1 MLHGLTGRRTYGVL
15 PFQHGLGI
23 DEEDGLRVSLRGA
36 VRESVVAP
44 PVGDDVLRV
53 AVCAVPLMSNFTD
66 VDALAAEPGV
76 VVRFVDRAEELVDA
90 DLVVVPGTRGTV
102 RALRWL
108 RERGLADALARR
120 AAEGRPV
127 LGICGGFQVLGE
139 HIEDDVESREGSV
152 AGLGLLP
159 VRVRFAREKTLA
171 RPVGEALGEPVEGY
185 EIHHGVAEVAG
196 GEAFLDGCR
205 VGEMWGTH
213 WHGSLESDG
222 FRRRFLAGWRGRP
235 APLRPRARTSFAA
248 LREEQLDLLGD
259 LIEEH
264 ADTDALLSLIE
275 KGAPAGLPFIAPG
288 APVTGGPGTRPRPP
302 RPLPE
307 RSFECHHAPRH
318 QGGPVSTPYPFTAL
332 VGQDDLRLA
341 LLLNAVSP
349 AVGGV
354 LVRGEKGTAKS
365 TAVRALSALLPE
377 VPVVAGCRFSLRP
390 GRRRPELP
398 RRPARGG
405 RRAARPA
412 RMVELPV
419 GASEDR
425 LVGALDI
432 ERALAEGVKA
442 FEPGLLADAHRGIL
456 YVDEV
461 NLLHD
466 HLVDLLLDAAAM
478 GASYVEREGVS
489 VRHAARFLLV
499 GTMNPEEG
507 ELRPQLLDRFGLT
520 VEVAASRETD
530 QRVEVV
536 RRRLAHDDDP
546 EAFAGRWADEEAA
559 LRDRVV
565 AARALLPQVV
575 LGDGALRQIAATC
588 AAFEVDGMRA
598 DIVMART
605 ATALAAWAGRTDVRS
620 EDVRQAALL
629 ALPHRRRRNPFDA
642 PGLDEDKLDETLDEA
657 REDDAPEPPGSPEP
671 PEGDDDP
678 DGGPGGGGG
687 QPPADGGPDSPGLP
701 PQQSRDQAEDRNQGE
716 GAGQEDAP
724 APQAP
729 AAGGPGEQG
738 AVSAA
743 EPFRTRMLS
752 VPGIGEGA
760 AGRRSRARTEHG
772 RTTGSR
778 RPRGALTKLHLAA
791 TVQAAAPHQ
800 RARGR
805 SGTGLVV
812 RRDDLRQATREG
824 REGNLVLFVV
834 DASGS
839 MAARQRMSAV
849 KGAVLSLL
857 LDAYQRRD
865 KVGLVTFRGSAAEVA
880 LPPTSSV
887 DAAAARL
894 ETLPTGGRTPL
905 AAGLL
910 RAHDVLRVE
919 RLRDAARRPL
929 LVVVT
934 DGRATGGVEPVAQAG
949 RAARLFAAD
958 GVASVVVD
966 CESGYVRLGLAGQL
980 AGELG
985 GTAVTLDEL
994 RADSIAGL
1002 VKDVQGHGNHSR
1014 KAA

>member
-1 MLHGLTGRRTYGVL
+1 MTT
-15 PFQHGLGI
+15 PF
-23 DEEDGLRVSLRGA
+23 
-36 VRESVVAP
+36 
-44 PVGDDVLRV
+44 
-53 AVCAVPLMSNFTD
+53 
-66 VDALAAEPGV
+66 
-76 VVRFVDRAEELVDA
+76 
-90 DLVVVPGTRGTV
+90 
-102 RALRWL
+102 
-108 RERGLADALARR
+108 
-120 AAEGRPV
+120 
-127 LGICGGFQVLGE
+127 
-139 HIEDDVESREGSV
+139 
-152 AGLGLLP
+152 
-159 VRVRFAREKTLA
+159 
-171 RPVGEALGEPVEGY
+171 
-185 EIHHGVAEVAG
+185 
-196 GEAFLDGCR
+196 
-205 VGEMWGTH
+205 
-213 WHGSLESDG
+213 
-222 FRRRFLAGWRGRP
+222 
-235 APLRPRARTSFAA
+235 
-248 LREEQLDLLGD
+248 
-259 LIEEH
+259 
-264 ADTDALLSLIE
+264 
-275 KGAPAGLPFIAPG
+275 
-288 APVTGGPGTRPRPP
+288 
-302 RPLPE
+302 
-307 RSFECHHAPRH
+307 
-318 QGGPVSTPYPFTAL
+318 PFTAV

-365 TAVRALSALLPE
+365 TAVRALSVLLPT
-377 VPVVAGCRFSLRP
+377 VDVVAGCRFSCDPAAPDPACPDGPHNPP
-390 GRRRPELP
+390 GAFET
-398 RRPARGG
+398 
-405 RRAARPA
+405 RPA

-489 VRHAARFLLV
+489 VRHAAKFLLV

-520 VEVAASRETD
+520 VEVAASREPD

-546 EAFAGRWADEEAA
+546 AGFAARWADEEAA
-559 LRDRVV
+559 VRQRIV
-565 AARALLPQVV
+565 AARALLPSVR

-605 ATALAAWAGRTDVRS
+605 ATALAAWAGRTDVLA

-642 PGLDEDKLDETLDEA
+642 PGLDEDKLDRTLEEFSGEDGDE
-657 REDDAPEPPGSPEP
+657 
-671 PEGDDDP
+671 DP
-678 DGGPGGGGG
+678 DPDGPGGGGG
-687 QPPADGGPDSPGLP
+687 GPAPDDGGPQGGDTGARPEAG
-701 PQQSRDQAEDRNQGE
+701 EDGE
-716 GAGQEDAP
+716 
-724 APQAP
+724 PQAS
-729 AAGGPGEQG
+729 GGSGEQ
-738 AVSAA
+738 APTRAA
-743 EPFRTRMLS
+743 EPFRTKVLT
-752 VPGIGEGA
+752 VPGIGAGA

-772 RTTGSR
+772 RTTGAR

-805 SGTGLVV
+805 SGPGLVV
-812 RRDDLRQATREG
+812 RRDDLRQASREG

-865 KVGLVTFRGSAAEVA
+865 KVGLVTFRGSAADVA

-894 ETLPTGGRTPL
+894 EALPTGGRTPL

-910 RAHDVLRVE
+910 KAHEVLRVE
-919 RLRDAARRPL
+919 RLRDPARRAL
-929 LVVVT
+929 VVVVT
-934 DGRATGGVEPVAQAG
+934 DGRATGGPEPVALAG

-958 GVASVVVD
+958 GVAAVVVD
-966 CESGYVRLGLAGQL
+966 CESGPVRLGLAGEL
-980 AGELG
+980 AAELG
-985 GTAVTLDEL
+985 GAAVTLDAL

-1002 VKDVQGHGNHSR
+1002 VKDVQR
-1014 KAA
+1014 RAA

>member
-1 MLHGLTGRRTYGVL
+1 M
-15 PFQHGLGI
+15 
-23 DEEDGLRVSLRGA
+23 
-36 VRESVVAP
+36 
-44 PVGDDVLRV
+44 
-53 AVCAVPLMSNFTD
+53 
-66 VDALAAEPGV
+66 
-76 VVRFVDRAEELVDA
+76 
-90 DLVVVPGTRGTV
+90 
-102 RALRWL
+102 
-108 RERGLADALARR
+108 
-120 AAEGRPV
+120 
-127 LGICGGFQVLGE
+127 
-139 HIEDDVESREGSV
+139 
-152 AGLGLLP
+152 
-159 VRVRFAREKTLA
+159 
-171 RPVGEALGEPVEGY
+171 
-185 EIHHGVAEVAG
+185 
-196 GEAFLDGCR
+196 
-205 VGEMWGTH
+205 
-213 WHGSLESDG
+213 
-222 FRRRFLAGWRGRP
+222 
-235 APLRPRARTSFAA
+235 
-248 LREEQLDLLGD
+248 
-259 LIEEH
+259 
-264 ADTDALLSLIE
+264 
-275 KGAPAGLPFIAPG
+275 
-288 APVTGGPGTRPRPP
+288 
-302 RPLPE
+302 
-307 RSFECHHAPRH
+307 
-318 QGGPVSTPYPFTAL
+318 STPFPFTAV

-365 TAVRALSALLPE
+365 TAVRALSALMPA
-377 VPVVAGCRFSLRP
+377 VDVVSGCRFSCDP
-390 GRRRPELP
+390 HSPD
-398 RRPARGG
+398 PACPDGPHESG
-405 RRAARPA
+405 ASAPRPA

-432 ERALAEGVKA
+432 ERALSEGVKA

-489 VRHAARFLLV
+489 VRHASKFLLV

-520 VEVAASRETD
+520 VEVAASREPD

-536 RRRLAHDDDP
+536 RRRLAYDDDP
-546 EAFAGRWADEEAA
+546 AGFAARWADEEAA
-559 LRDRVV
+559 VRARIT
-565 AARALLPQVV
+565 AARELLPSVR

-605 ATALAAWAGRTDVRS
+605 ATALAAWAGRTDVLA

-642 PGLDEDKLDETLDEA
+642 PGLDEDKLDETLEEFA
-657 REDDAPEPPGSPEP
+657 GPGDHGG
-671 PEGDDDP
+671 EGDDDP
-678 DGGPGGGGG
+678 DPGPDGPGGPGG
-687 QPPADGGPDSPGLP
+687 QPEPDDAPQGDGDTAARPE
-701 PQQSRDQAEDRNQGE
+701 AGE
-716 GAGQEDAP
+716 GGE
-724 APQAP
+724 PQP
-729 AAGGPGEQG
+729 SGGAGEQSP
-738 AVSAA
+738 ARAA
-743 EPFRTRMLS
+743 EPFRTKVLS
-752 VPGIGEGA
+752 VPGLGEGA

-772 RTTGSR
+772 RTTGAR

-805 SGTGLVV
+805 SGRGLVV
-812 RRDDLRQATREG
+812 RRDDLRQASREG

-865 KVGLVTFRGSAAEVA
+865 KVGLVTFRGAAADVA

-887 DAAAARL
+887 DAAAVRL
-894 ETLPTGGRTPL
+894 ESLPTGGRTPL

-910 RAHDVLRVE
+910 RAHEVLRVE
-919 RLRDAARRPL
+919 RLRDPARRAL
-929 LVVVT
+929 VVVVT
-934 DGRATGGVEPVAQAG
+934 DGRATGGPEPVVLAG
-949 RAARLFAAD
+949 RAARLLAAE
-958 GVASVVVD
+958 GTASVVVD
-966 CESGYVRLGLAGQL
+966 CESGPVRLGLAGRL

-1002 VKDVQGHGNHSR
+1002 VKDVQGNR
-1014 KAA
+1014 RAA

>member
-1 MLHGLTGRRTYGVL
+1 
-15 PFQHGLGI
+15 
-23 DEEDGLRVSLRGA
+23 
-36 VRESVVAP
+36 
-44 PVGDDVLRV
+44 
-53 AVCAVPLMSNFTD
+53 MS
-66 VDALAAEPGV
+66 A
-76 VVRFVDRAEELVDA
+76 
-90 DLVVVPGTRGTV
+90 
-102 RALRWL
+102 
-108 RERGLADALARR
+108 
-120 AAEGRPV
+120 
-127 LGICGGFQVLGE
+127 
-139 HIEDDVESREGSV
+139 
-152 AGLGLLP
+152 
-159 VRVRFAREKTLA
+159 
-171 RPVGEALGEPVEGY
+171 
-185 EIHHGVAEVAG
+185 
-196 GEAFLDGCR
+196 
-205 VGEMWGTH
+205 
-213 WHGSLESDG
+213 
-222 FRRRFLAGWRGRP
+222 
-235 APLRPRARTSFAA
+235 
-248 LREEQLDLLGD
+248 
-259 LIEEH
+259 
-264 ADTDALLSLIE
+264 
-275 KGAPAGLPFIAPG
+275 
-288 APVTGGPGTRPRPP
+288 
-302 RPLPE
+302 
-307 RSFECHHAPRH
+307 
-318 QGGPVSTPYPFTAL
+318 PYPFSAV

-365 TAVRALSALLPE
+365 TAVRALSTLLPGVAV
-377 VPVVAGCRFSLRP
+377 VPGCRFSCDP
-390 GRRRPELP
+390 ASPDPECP
-398 RRPARGG
+398 DGAHEAGSGSDRPARL
-405 RRAARPA
+405 
-412 RMVELPV
+412 VELPV

-442 FEPGLLADAHRGIL
+442 FEPGLLAQSHRGIL

-520 VEVAASRETD
+520 VEVAASREPE

-536 RRRLAHDDDP
+536 RRRLAYDDDP
-546 EAFAGRWADEEAA
+546 AAFAARWAGEEAA
-559 LRDRVV
+559 VRRRIV
-565 AARALLPQVV
+565 AARELLPQVR
-575 LGDGALRQIAATC
+575 LGDAALRQIAATC

-605 ATALAAWAGRTDVRS
+605 ASALAAWDGRSDVLA

-629 ALPHRRRRNPFDA
+629 ALPHRRRRAPFDA
-642 PGLDEDKLDETLDEA
+642 PGLDEDKLDQTLE
-657 REDDAPEPPGSPEP
+657 EFSGESPE
-671 PEGDDDP
+671 DDP
-678 DGGPGGGGG
+678 DPDGPGGGGG
-687 QPPADGGPDSPGLP
+687 GQPSPDSG
-701 PQQSRDQAEDRNQGE
+701 PQGGDTAARPEAGE
-716 GAGQEDAP
+716 GGE
-724 APQAP
+724 PQPSGSA
-729 AAGGPGEQG
+729 EQSPVR
-738 AVSAA
+738 AS
-743 EPFRTRMLS
+743 EPFRTKVLS
-752 VPGIGEGA
+752 VPGIGQGA

-772 RTTGSR
+772 RTTGAR
-778 RPRGALTKLHLAA
+778 RPRGTLTKLHLAA

-805 SGTGLVV
+805 SGPGLVV
-812 RRDDLRQATREG
+812 RRDDLRQAVREG

-839 MAARQRMSAV
+839 MAARQRMGAV

-865 KVGLVTFRGSAAEVA
+865 KVGLVTFRGAGAEVA

-894 ETLPTGGRTPL
+894 ESLPTGGRTPL

-910 RAHDVLRVE
+910 KAHEVLRVE

-929 LVVVT
+929 VVVVT
-934 DGRATGGVEPVAQAG
+934 DGRATGGPEPLLLASKAAG
-949 RAARLFAAD
+949 LFAA
-958 GVASVVVD
+958 GQVASVVVD
-966 CESGYVRLGLAGQL
+966 CESGPVRLGLAGKL

-1002 VKDVQGHGNHSR
+1002 VKDVQR
-1014 KAA
+1014 RAA

>member
-1 MLHGLTGRRTYGVL
+1 MTT
-15 PFQHGLGI
+15 PF
-23 DEEDGLRVSLRGA
+23 
-36 VRESVVAP
+36 
-44 PVGDDVLRV
+44 
-53 AVCAVPLMSNFTD
+53 
-66 VDALAAEPGV
+66 
-76 VVRFVDRAEELVDA
+76 
-90 DLVVVPGTRGTV
+90 
-102 RALRWL
+102 
-108 RERGLADALARR
+108 
-120 AAEGRPV
+120 
-127 LGICGGFQVLGE
+127 
-139 HIEDDVESREGSV
+139 
-152 AGLGLLP
+152 
-159 VRVRFAREKTLA
+159 
-171 RPVGEALGEPVEGY
+171 
-185 EIHHGVAEVAG
+185 
-196 GEAFLDGCR
+196 
-205 VGEMWGTH
+205 
-213 WHGSLESDG
+213 
-222 FRRRFLAGWRGRP
+222 
-235 APLRPRARTSFAA
+235 
-248 LREEQLDLLGD
+248 
-259 LIEEH
+259 
-264 ADTDALLSLIE
+264 
-275 KGAPAGLPFIAPG
+275 
-288 APVTGGPGTRPRPP
+288 
-302 RPLPE
+302 
-307 RSFECHHAPRH
+307 
-318 QGGPVSTPYPFTAL
+318 PFTAV

-377 VPVVAGCRFSLRP
+377 VAVVPGCRFSCDP
-390 GRRRPELP
+390 SAPD
-398 RRPARGG
+398 PACPDGPHESGG
-405 RRAARPA
+405 GAARPA

-442 FEPGLLADAHRGIL
+442 FEPGLLAQAHRGIL

-520 VEVAASRETD
+520 VEVTASREPD

-536 RRRLAHDDDP
+536 RRRLAYDDDP
-546 EAFAGRWADEEAA
+546 TGFAARWAEEEAA
-559 LRDRVV
+559 VRARIV
-565 AARALLPQVV
+565 AARELLPSVR

-605 ATALAAWAGRTDVRS
+605 ATALAAWAGRTDVLA

-642 PGLDEDKLDETLDEA
+642 PGLDEDKLDETLE
-657 REDDAPEPPGSPEP
+657 EFG
-671 PEGDDDP
+671 GDDDP
-678 DGGPGGGGG
+678 DTDPDGPDGGGG
-687 QPPADGGPDSPGLP
+687 QPPAEGPESPEGGGD
-701 PQQSRDQAEDRNQGE
+701 AEAPAEAGE
-716 GAGQEDAP
+716 AGEAGQPAGAGS
-724 APQAP
+724 
-729 AAGGPGEQG
+729 GERSPVG
-738 AVSAA
+738 AA
-743 EPFRTRMLS
+743 EPFRTKVLS
-752 VPGIGEGA
+752 VPGIGQGT

-772 RTTGSR
+772 RTTGAR
-778 RPRGALTKLHLAA
+778 RPNGALTKLHLAA

-805 SGTGLVV
+805 SGPGLVV
-812 RRDDLRQATREG
+812 RRDDLRQAVREG

-839 MAARQRMSAV
+839 MAARQRMGAV
-849 KGAVLSLL
+849 KGAVVSLL

-865 KVGLVTFRGSAAEVA
+865 KVGLVTFRGSAADVA

-894 ETLPTGGRTPL
+894 ESLPTGGRTPL

-910 RAHDVLRVE
+910 KAHDVLRVE
-919 RLRDAARRPL
+919 RLRDPARRAL
-929 LVVVT
+929 VVVVT
-934 DGRATGGVEPVAQAG
+934 DGRATGGPEPVALAS
-949 RAARLFAAD
+949 RAARLFAAE

-966 CESGYVRLGLAGQL
+966 CESGPVRLGLAGRL

-985 GTAVTLDEL
+985 GSAVTLDEL

-1002 VKDVQGHGNHSR
+1002 VRDVQGTSR
-1014 KAA
+1014 RAA

>member
-1 MLHGLTGRRTYGVL
+1 MTT
-15 PFQHGLGI
+15 PF
-23 DEEDGLRVSLRGA
+23 
-36 VRESVVAP
+36 
-44 PVGDDVLRV
+44 
-53 AVCAVPLMSNFTD
+53 
-66 VDALAAEPGV
+66 
-76 VVRFVDRAEELVDA
+76 
-90 DLVVVPGTRGTV
+90 
-102 RALRWL
+102 
-108 RERGLADALARR
+108 
-120 AAEGRPV
+120 
-127 LGICGGFQVLGE
+127 
-139 HIEDDVESREGSV
+139 
-152 AGLGLLP
+152 
-159 VRVRFAREKTLA
+159 
-171 RPVGEALGEPVEGY
+171 
-185 EIHHGVAEVAG
+185 
-196 GEAFLDGCR
+196 
-205 VGEMWGTH
+205 
-213 WHGSLESDG
+213 
-222 FRRRFLAGWRGRP
+222 
-235 APLRPRARTSFAA
+235 
-248 LREEQLDLLGD
+248 
-259 LIEEH
+259 
-264 ADTDALLSLIE
+264 
-275 KGAPAGLPFIAPG
+275 
-288 APVTGGPGTRPRPP
+288 
-302 RPLPE
+302 
-307 RSFECHHAPRH
+307 
-318 QGGPVSTPYPFTAL
+318 PFTAV

-377 VPVVAGCRFSLRP
+377 VDVVPGCRFSCDPAAPDPSCPDGPHEP
-390 GRRRPELP
+390 G
-398 RRPARGG
+398 AGV
-405 RRAARPA
+405 ARPA

-520 VEVAASRETD
+520 VEVAASREPD

-536 RRRLAHDDDP
+536 KRRLAYDADP
-546 EAFAGRWADEEAA
+546 AAFAARWAQEEAA
-559 LRDRVV
+559 VRQRIA
-565 AARALLPQVV
+565 AARALLPQVR

-605 ATALAAWAGRTDVRS
+605 ATALAAWAGRTDVLA

-642 PGLDEDKLDETLDEA
+642 PGLDEDKLDRTLE
-657 REDDAPEPPGSPEP
+657 EFSGESP
-671 PEGDDDP
+671 DDDP
-678 DGGPGGGGG
+678 DPDPDGPGGGGG
-687 QPPADGGPDSPGLP
+687 QPAPDAGPQGGDTGARP
-701 PQQSRDQAEDRNQGE
+701 EEGE
-716 GAGQEDAP
+716 GGEPQPSGAGAAEQ
-724 APQAP
+724 P
-729 AAGGPGEQG
+729 AAR
-738 AVSAA
+738 AA
-743 EPFRTRMLS
+743 EPFRTKVLS

-760 AGRRSRARTEHG
+760 AGRRSRARTEQG
-772 RTTGSR
+772 RTTGAR

-791 TVQAAAPHQ
+791 TVHAAAPHQ

-805 SGTGLVV
+805 SGPGLVI

-865 KVGLVTFRGSAAEVA
+865 KVGLVTFRGSAADVA

-894 ETLPTGGRTPL
+894 ESLPTGGRTPL

-910 RAHDVLRVE
+910 KAHEVLRVE
-919 RLRDAARRPL
+919 RLRDPARRPL
-929 LVVVT
+929 VVVVT
-934 DGRATGGVEPVAQAG
+934 DGRATGGPEPVALAS

-966 CESGYVRLGLAGQL
+966 CEAGPVRLGLAGQL
-980 AGELG
+980 AADLG

-994 RADSIAGL
+994 RADAIAGL
-1002 VKDVQGHGNHSR
+1002 VKDVQGTSR
-1014 KAA
+1014 RAA

>member
-1 MLHGLTGRRTYGVL
+1 
-15 PFQHGLGI
+15 
-23 DEEDGLRVSLRGA
+23 
-36 VRESVVAP
+36 
-44 PVGDDVLRV
+44 
-53 AVCAVPLMSNFTD
+53 MS
-66 VDALAAEPGV
+66 
-76 VVRFVDRAEELVDA
+76 
-90 DLVVVPGTRGTV
+90 
-102 RALRWL
+102 
-108 RERGLADALARR
+108 
-120 AAEGRPV
+120 
-127 LGICGGFQVLGE
+127 
-139 HIEDDVESREGSV
+139 
-152 AGLGLLP
+152 
-159 VRVRFAREKTLA
+159 
-171 RPVGEALGEPVEGY
+171 
-185 EIHHGVAEVAG
+185 
-196 GEAFLDGCR
+196 
-205 VGEMWGTH
+205 TH
-213 WHGSLESDG
+213 
-222 FRRRFLAGWRGRP
+222 F
-235 APLRPRARTSFAA
+235 
-248 LREEQLDLLGD
+248 
-259 LIEEH
+259 
-264 ADTDALLSLIE
+264 
-275 KGAPAGLPFIAPG
+275 
-288 APVTGGPGTRPRPP
+288 
-302 RPLPE
+302 
-307 RSFECHHAPRH
+307 
-318 QGGPVSTPYPFTAL
+318 PFTAV
-332 VGQDDLRLA
+332 VGQQDLQLA
-341 LLLNAVSP
+341 LLLNSVAP
-349 AVGGV
+349 NIGGV

-377 VPVVAGCRFSLRP
+377 VDVVSGCRFSCAPESPDPACPDGPHEP
-390 GRRRPELP
+390 GTGVSRD
-398 RRPARGG
+398 
-405 RRAARPA
+405 A

-536 RRRLAHDDDP
+536 RRRLAYDDDP
-546 EAFAGRWADEEAA
+546 AGFAAGWAGEEDA
-559 LRDRVV
+559 LRARIV
-565 AARALLPQVV
+565 AARALLPEVR
-575 LGDGALRQIAATC
+575 LGDSALRQIAATC

-605 ATALAAWAGRTDVRS
+605 ATALAAWAGRTEVLA

-642 PGLDEDKLDETLDEA
+642 PGLDEDKLDDTLEQNS
-657 REDDAPEPPGSPEP
+657 G
-671 PEGDDDP
+671 GDDDP
-678 DGGPGGGGG
+678 DPDGPGGGGRPPQG
-687 QPPADGGPDSPGLP
+687 DGPDTPPAP
-701 PQQSRDQAEDRNQGE
+701 EGE
-716 GAGQEDAP
+716 AGDAP
-724 APQAP
+724 APSVP
-729 AAGGPGEQG
+729 EQG
-738 AVSAA
+738 REQGQGQPSGGGDRQPVGAT
-743 EPFRTRMLS
+743 EPFRTKMLS
-752 VPGIGEGA
+752 VPGLGEGA

-772 RTTGSR
+772 RTTGAR
-778 RPRGALTKLHLAA
+778 RPQGALTKLHLAA

-800 RARGR
+800 RSRGR
-805 SGTGLVV
+805 SGRGLVV

-839 MAARQRMSAV
+839 MAARQRMAAV

-865 KVGLVTFRGSAAEVA
+865 KVGLITFRGRDAEVA

-894 ETLPTGGRTPL
+894 ELLPTGGRTPL

-910 RAHDVLRVE
+910 KAHEVLRVE
-919 RLRDAARRPL
+919 RLRDPSRRPL

-934 DGRATGGVEPVAQAG
+934 DGRATGGPDPVALAS
-949 RAARLFAAD
+949 RAARLHEAQ

-966 CESGYVRLGLAGQL
+966 CESGPVRLGLAGSL
-980 AGELG
+980 AHDLG
-985 GTAVTLDEL
+985 GGAVTLEEL

-1002 VKDVQGHGNHSR
+1002 VKDVQETNR
-1014 KAA
+1014 RAA

>member
-1 MLHGLTGRRTYGVL
+1 MSV
-15 PFQHGLGI
+15 PF
-23 DEEDGLRVSLRGA
+23 
-36 VRESVVAP
+36 
-44 PVGDDVLRV
+44 
-53 AVCAVPLMSNFTD
+53 
-66 VDALAAEPGV
+66 
-76 VVRFVDRAEELVDA
+76 
-90 DLVVVPGTRGTV
+90 
-102 RALRWL
+102 
-108 RERGLADALARR
+108 
-120 AAEGRPV
+120 
-127 LGICGGFQVLGE
+127 
-139 HIEDDVESREGSV
+139 
-152 AGLGLLP
+152 
-159 VRVRFAREKTLA
+159 
-171 RPVGEALGEPVEGY
+171 
-185 EIHHGVAEVAG
+185 
-196 GEAFLDGCR
+196 
-205 VGEMWGTH
+205 
-213 WHGSLESDG
+213 
-222 FRRRFLAGWRGRP
+222 
-235 APLRPRARTSFAA
+235 
-248 LREEQLDLLGD
+248 
-259 LIEEH
+259 
-264 ADTDALLSLIE
+264 
-275 KGAPAGLPFIAPG
+275 
-288 APVTGGPGTRPRPP
+288 
-302 RPLPE
+302 
-307 RSFECHHAPRH
+307 
-318 QGGPVSTPYPFTAL
+318 PFTAV

-365 TAVRALSALLPE
+365 TAVRALAALLPE
-377 VPVVAGCRFSLRP
+377 VEVVVGCRFSCDPLKP
-390 GRRRPELP
+390 D
-398 RRPARGG
+398 PACPDGPHEP
-405 RRAARPA
+405 AFETRPA

-432 ERALAEGVKA
+432 ERALSEGVKA

-520 VEVAASRETD
+520 VEVAASREPE

-546 EAFAGRWADEEAA
+546 AGFTARWADEEAA
-559 LRDRVV
+559 VRQRIV
-565 AARALLPQVV
+565 AARELLPSVV
-575 LGDGALRQIAATC
+575 LGDGALLQIAATC

-605 ATALAAWAGRTDVRS
+605 ATALAAWAGRTEVLA

-642 PGLDEDKLDETLDEA
+642 PGLDEDRLDETLEEFA
-657 REDDAPEPPGSPEP
+657 EPPRNPQEP
-671 PEGDDDP
+671 QDPQEPQEPQDPQDPQDDDP
-678 DGGPGGGGG
+678 DPGPDGPGGGGG
-687 QPPADGGPDSPGLP
+687 QPPAPEPEAPQGGDGGARPES
-701 PQQSRDQAEDRNQGE
+701 GE
-716 GAGQEDAP
+716 GVP
-724 APQAP
+724 AQAP
-729 AAGGPGEQG
+729 AAGEQS
-738 AVSAA
+738 AVRAA
-743 EPFRTRMLS
+743 EPFRTKVLS
-752 VPGIGEGA
+752 VPGLGEGA

-772 RTTGSR
+772 RTTGAR
-778 RPRGALTKLHLAA
+778 RPRGTLTKLHLAA
-791 TVQAAAPHQ
+791 TVRAAAPHQ
-800 RARGR
+800 RTRGR
-805 SGTGLVV
+805 SGPGLVV
-812 RRDDLRQATREG
+812 RRDDLRQAAREG

-839 MAARQRMSAV
+839 MAARQRMGAV

-894 ETLPTGGRTPL
+894 ESLPTGGRTPL

-910 RAHDVLRVE
+910 KAHDVLRLE
-919 RLRDAARRPL
+919 RLRDPARRPL
-929 LVVVT
+929 VVVVT
-934 DGRATGGVEPVAQAG
+934 DGRATGGPEPVALAG
-949 RAARLFAAD
+949 RAARLFAAE
-958 GVASVVVD
+958 GHASVVVD
-966 CESGYVRLGLAGQL
+966 CESGHVRLGLAGQL

-1002 VKDVQGHGNHSR
+1002 VRDVQGSQGAPGAQNSSR
-1014 KAA
+1014 RAA

>member
-1 MLHGLTGRRTYGVL
+1 M
-15 PFQHGLGI
+15 
-23 DEEDGLRVSLRGA
+23 
-36 VRESVVAP
+36 
-44 PVGDDVLRV
+44 
-53 AVCAVPLMSNFTD
+53 
-66 VDALAAEPGV
+66 
-76 VVRFVDRAEELVDA
+76 
-90 DLVVVPGTRGTV
+90 
-102 RALRWL
+102 
-108 RERGLADALARR
+108 
-120 AAEGRPV
+120 
-127 LGICGGFQVLGE
+127 
-139 HIEDDVESREGSV
+139 
-152 AGLGLLP
+152 
-159 VRVRFAREKTLA
+159 
-171 RPVGEALGEPVEGY
+171 
-185 EIHHGVAEVAG
+185 
-196 GEAFLDGCR
+196 
-205 VGEMWGTH
+205 
-213 WHGSLESDG
+213 
-222 FRRRFLAGWRGRP
+222 
-235 APLRPRARTSFAA
+235 
-248 LREEQLDLLGD
+248 
-259 LIEEH
+259 
-264 ADTDALLSLIE
+264 
-275 KGAPAGLPFIAPG
+275 
-288 APVTGGPGTRPRPP
+288 
-302 RPLPE
+302 
-307 RSFECHHAPRH
+307 
-318 QGGPVSTPYPFTAL
+318 STPFPFTAV

-365 TAVRALSALLPE
+365 TAVRALSALMPTLD
-377 VPVVAGCRFSLRP
+377 VVVGCRFSCDP
-390 GRRRPELP
+390 GSPD
-398 RRPARGG
+398 PACPDGPHEPG
-405 RRAARPA
+405 AFETRPA

-520 VEVAASRETD
+520 VEVAASREPD
-530 QRVEVV
+530 LRVEVV

-546 EAFAGRWADEEAA
+546 AAFAERWADEEAA
-559 LRDRVV
+559 VRARIT
-565 AARALLPQVV
+565 AARALLPSVR

-605 ATALAAWAGRTDVRS
+605 ATALAAWAGRTDVLA

-642 PGLDEDKLDETLDEA
+642 PGLDEDKLDETLEEFGGQDDTGPGHDAGPGRGDDPGDE
-657 REDDAPEPPGSPEP
+657 RDGEGGDEGGDDGPEDD
-671 PEGDDDP
+671 
-678 DGGPGGGGG
+678 GPGGGGG
-687 QPPADGGPDSPGLP
+687 RPAPDAGPQGGDTGARP
-701 PQQSRDQAEDRNQGE
+701 E
-716 GAGQEDAP
+716 AGQDGE
-724 APQAP
+724 PQAP
-729 AAGGPGEQG
+729 GTSERS
-738 AVSAA
+738 AVRAA
-743 EPFRTRMLS
+743 EPFRTKMLS

-772 RTTGSR
+772 RTTGAR

-800 RARGR
+800 KARGR
-805 SGTGLVV
+805 SGRGLVV

-865 KVGLVTFRGSAAEVA
+865 KVGLVTFRGAGAELA

-887 DAAAARL
+887 DAAAVRL
-894 ETLPTGGRTPL
+894 ESLPTGGRTPL

-910 RAHDVLRVE
+910 KAHDVLRVE
-919 RLRDAARRPL
+919 RLRDPARRAL
-929 LVVVT
+929 VVVVT
-934 DGRATGGVEPVAQAG
+934 DGRATGGPEPVALAG

-958 GVASVVVD
+958 GVAAVVVD
-966 CESGYVRLGLAGQL
+966 CESGPVRLGLAGQL

-985 GTAVTLDEL
+985 GAVVTLEEL

-1002 VKDVQGHGNHSR
+1002 VRDVQGTSR
-1014 KAA
+1014 RAA

>member
-1 MLHGLTGRRTYGVL
+1 MTT
-15 PFQHGLGI
+15 PF
-23 DEEDGLRVSLRGA
+23 
-36 VRESVVAP
+36 
-44 PVGDDVLRV
+44 
-53 AVCAVPLMSNFTD
+53 
-66 VDALAAEPGV
+66 
-76 VVRFVDRAEELVDA
+76 
-90 DLVVVPGTRGTV
+90 
-102 RALRWL
+102 
-108 RERGLADALARR
+108 
-120 AAEGRPV
+120 
-127 LGICGGFQVLGE
+127 
-139 HIEDDVESREGSV
+139 
-152 AGLGLLP
+152 
-159 VRVRFAREKTLA
+159 
-171 RPVGEALGEPVEGY
+171 
-185 EIHHGVAEVAG
+185 
-196 GEAFLDGCR
+196 
-205 VGEMWGTH
+205 
-213 WHGSLESDG
+213 
-222 FRRRFLAGWRGRP
+222 
-235 APLRPRARTSFAA
+235 
-248 LREEQLDLLGD
+248 
-259 LIEEH
+259 
-264 ADTDALLSLIE
+264 
-275 KGAPAGLPFIAPG
+275 
-288 APVTGGPGTRPRPP
+288 
-302 RPLPE
+302 
-307 RSFECHHAPRH
+307 
-318 QGGPVSTPYPFTAL
+318 PFTAV

-365 TAVRALSALLPE
+365 TAVRALSALLPAVAV
-377 VPVVAGCRFSLRP
+377 VPGCRFSCDP
-390 GRRRPELP
+390 NSPDPECP
-398 RRPARGG
+398 DGPHEAGG
-405 RRAARPA
+405 GTERPA

-425 LVGALDI
+425 LVGSLDI
-432 ERALAEGVKA
+432 ERALAEGVKS
-442 FEPGLLADAHRGIL
+442 FEPGLLAQAHRGIL

-489 VRHAARFLLV
+489 VRHAAKFLLV

-520 VEVAASRETD
+520 VEVAASREPD

-536 RRRLAHDDDP
+536 RRRLAYDDDP
-546 EAFAGRWADEEAA
+546 AGFAARWAEEEAA
-559 LRDRVV
+559 VRQRIVT
-565 AARALLPQVV
+565 ARELLPQVR

-605 ATALAAWAGRTDVRS
+605 ATALAAWAGRTDVLA

-642 PGLDEDKLDETLDEA
+642 PGLDEDKLDETLEQY
-657 REDDAPEPPGSPEP
+657 S
-671 PEGDDDP
+671 GDDGDGGDDEPDP
-678 DGGPGGGGG
+678 DGPGGGGQPAPDSGPQGDGGEAARPEAGEGG
-687 QPPADGGPDSPGLP
+687 QP
-701 PQQSRDQAEDRNQGE
+701 QAS
-716 GAGQEDAP
+716 GAG
-724 APQAP
+724 
-729 AAGGPGEQG
+729 EQS
-738 AVSAA
+738 AVRAA
-743 EPFRTRMLS
+743 EPFRTKALT

-772 RTTGSR
+772 RTTGAR
-778 RPRGALTKLHLAA
+778 RPQGTLTKLHLAA

-805 SGTGLVV
+805 SGPGLVV

-865 KVGLVTFRGSAAEVA
+865 KVGLVTFRGTSADVA

-910 RAHDVLRVE
+910 KAHEVLRVE
-919 RLRDAARRPL
+919 RLRDPARRPL
-929 LVVVT
+929 VVVVT
-934 DGRATGGVEPVAQAG
+934 DGRATGGPEPVALAG
-949 RAARLFAAD
+949 RAARLFAAEQ
-958 GVASVVVD
+958 VASVVVD
-966 CESGYVRLGLAGQL
+966 CESGPVRLGLAGQL

-1002 VKDVQGHGNHSR
+1002 VKDIQGR
-1014 KAA
+1014 RAA

>member
-1 MLHGLTGRRTYGVL
+1 M
-15 PFQHGLGI
+15 
-23 DEEDGLRVSLRGA
+23 
-36 VRESVVAP
+36 
-44 PVGDDVLRV
+44 
-53 AVCAVPLMSNFTD
+53 
-66 VDALAAEPGV
+66 
-76 VVRFVDRAEELVDA
+76 
-90 DLVVVPGTRGTV
+90 
-102 RALRWL
+102 
-108 RERGLADALARR
+108 
-120 AAEGRPV
+120 
-127 LGICGGFQVLGE
+127 
-139 HIEDDVESREGSV
+139 
-152 AGLGLLP
+152 
-159 VRVRFAREKTLA
+159 
-171 RPVGEALGEPVEGY
+171 
-185 EIHHGVAEVAG
+185 
-196 GEAFLDGCR
+196 
-205 VGEMWGTH
+205 
-213 WHGSLESDG
+213 
-222 FRRRFLAGWRGRP
+222 
-235 APLRPRARTSFAA
+235 
-248 LREEQLDLLGD
+248 
-259 LIEEH
+259 
-264 ADTDALLSLIE
+264 
-275 KGAPAGLPFIAPG
+275 
-288 APVTGGPGTRPRPP
+288 
-302 RPLPE
+302 
-307 RSFECHHAPRH
+307 
-318 QGGPVSTPYPFTAL
+318 STPFPFTAV

-365 TAVRALSALLPE
+365 TAVRALASLMPQ
-377 VPVVAGCRFSLRP
+377 VDVASGCRFSCDP
-390 GRRRPELP
+390 GSPD
-398 RRPARGG
+398 PACPDGPHAPG
-405 RRAARPA
+405 AFESRPA

-489 VRHAARFLLV
+489 VRHAAKFLLV

-520 VEVAASRETD
+520 VEVAASREPE

-536 RRRLAHDDDP
+536 RRRLAYDDDP
-546 EAFAGRWADEEAA
+546 TGFAARWAEEEAA
-559 LRDRVV
+559 VRARIV
-565 AARALLPQVV
+565 AARDLLPSVR

-605 ATALAAWAGRTDVRS
+605 ATALAAWAGRTDVLA

-642 PGLDEDKLDETLDEA
+642 PGLDEDKLDQTLE
-657 REDDAPEPPGSPEP
+657 EFSGE
-671 PEGDDDP
+671 DDDP
-678 DGGPGGGGG
+678 DPDGPGGGGGG
-687 QPPADGGPDSPGLP
+687 QPPQGDGD
-701 PQQSRDQAEDRNQGE
+701 PQGGDTGARPEAGE
-716 GAGQEDAP
+716 GGEPQPSGAGAGE
-724 APQAP
+724 QAP
-729 AAGGPGEQG
+729 AR
-738 AVSAA
+738 AA
-743 EPFRTRMLS
+743 EPFRAKVLS

-772 RTTGSR
+772 RTTGAR
-778 RPRGALTKLHLAA
+778 RPQGTLTKLHLAA

-805 SGTGLVV
+805 SGPGLVV

-865 KVGLVTFRGSAAEVA
+865 KVGLVTFRGKDAQVA

-894 ETLPTGGRTPL
+894 ESLPTGGRTPL

-910 RAHDVLRVE
+910 RAHEVLRVE
-919 RLRDAARRPL
+919 RLRDPARRAL
-929 LVVVT
+929 VVVVT
-934 DGRATGGVEPVAQAG
+934 DGRATGGPEPVALAG
-949 RAARLFAAD
+949 RAARLFAAE

-966 CESGYVRLGLAGQL
+966 CESGPVRLGLAGQL

-1002 VKDVQGHGNHSR
+1002 VKDVQR
-1014 KAA
+1014 RAA

>member
-1 MLHGLTGRRTYGVL
+1 M
-15 PFQHGLGI
+15 
-23 DEEDGLRVSLRGA
+23 
-36 VRESVVAP
+36 
-44 PVGDDVLRV
+44 
-53 AVCAVPLMSNFTD
+53 
-66 VDALAAEPGV
+66 
-76 VVRFVDRAEELVDA
+76 
-90 DLVVVPGTRGTV
+90 
-102 RALRWL
+102 
-108 RERGLADALARR
+108 
-120 AAEGRPV
+120 
-127 LGICGGFQVLGE
+127 
-139 HIEDDVESREGSV
+139 
-152 AGLGLLP
+152 
-159 VRVRFAREKTLA
+159 
-171 RPVGEALGEPVEGY
+171 
-185 EIHHGVAEVAG
+185 
-196 GEAFLDGCR
+196 
-205 VGEMWGTH
+205 
-213 WHGSLESDG
+213 
-222 FRRRFLAGWRGRP
+222 
-235 APLRPRARTSFAA
+235 
-248 LREEQLDLLGD
+248 
-259 LIEEH
+259 
-264 ADTDALLSLIE
+264 
-275 KGAPAGLPFIAPG
+275 
-288 APVTGGPGTRPRPP
+288 
-302 RPLPE
+302 
-307 RSFECHHAPRH
+307 
-318 QGGPVSTPYPFTAL
+318 STPYPFTAL

-365 TAVRALSALLPE
+365 TAVRALSALLPP
-377 VPVVAGCRFSLRP
+377 VPVVAGCRFSCD
-390 GRRRPELP
+390 
-398 RRPARGG
+398 PAAPDPNCPDGPHEAGG
-405 RRAARPA
+405 ATARPA

-425 LVGALDI
+425 LVGSLDI

-442 FEPGLLADAHRGIL
+442 FEPGLLAAANRGIL

-466 HLVDLLLDAAAM
+466 HLIDLLLDAAAM

-520 VEVAASRETD
+520 VEVAASRDTD

-536 RRRLAHDDDP
+536 RRRLAYDDDP
-546 EAFAGRWADEEAA
+546 EAFAGRFAADEAA
-559 LRDRVV
+559 LRERVV

-605 ATALAAWAGRTDVRS
+605 ATALAAWAGRTDVTS

-642 PGLDEDKLDETLDEA
+642 PGLDEDKLDETLEEA
-657 REDDAPEPPGSPEP
+657 REDGAAEEPEP

-678 DGGPGGGGG
+678 DGGGPDGGPGGG
-687 QPPADGGPDSPGLP
+687 QPPAGGPTTPDLP
-701 PQQSRDQAEDRNQGE
+701 SQQQGPE
-716 GAGQEDAP
+716 SDEAP
-724 APQAP
+724 APQEPAP
-729 AAGGPGEQG
+729 APGAGAGEQR
-738 AVSAA
+738 AVGAA
-743 EPFRTRMLS
+743 EPFRTKTLS

-800 RARGR
+800 KARGR
-805 SGTGLVV
+805 SGPGLVV

-849 KGAVLSLL
+849 KGAVMSLL

-865 KVGLVTFRGSAAEVA
+865 KVGLVTFRGKDAEVA

-894 ETLPTGGRTPL
+894 ASLPTGGRTPL

-910 RAHDVLRVE
+910 KAHDVLRVE

-929 LVVVT
+929 VVVVT
-934 DGRATGGVEPVAQAG
+934 DGRATGGVEPVARAG
-949 RAARLFAAD
+949 RAARMFAAE

-1002 VKDVQGHGNHSR
+1002 VKNVQGMNSPTR
-1014 KAA
+1014 RAA

>member
-1 MLHGLTGRRTYGVL
+1 M
-15 PFQHGLGI
+15 
-23 DEEDGLRVSLRGA
+23 
-36 VRESVVAP
+36 
-44 PVGDDVLRV
+44 
-53 AVCAVPLMSNFTD
+53 
-66 VDALAAEPGV
+66 
-76 VVRFVDRAEELVDA
+76 
-90 DLVVVPGTRGTV
+90 
-102 RALRWL
+102 
-108 RERGLADALARR
+108 
-120 AAEGRPV
+120 
-127 LGICGGFQVLGE
+127 
-139 HIEDDVESREGSV
+139 
-152 AGLGLLP
+152 
-159 VRVRFAREKTLA
+159 
-171 RPVGEALGEPVEGY
+171 
-185 EIHHGVAEVAG
+185 
-196 GEAFLDGCR
+196 
-205 VGEMWGTH
+205 
-213 WHGSLESDG
+213 
-222 FRRRFLAGWRGRP
+222 
-235 APLRPRARTSFAA
+235 
-248 LREEQLDLLGD
+248 
-259 LIEEH
+259 
-264 ADTDALLSLIE
+264 
-275 KGAPAGLPFIAPG
+275 
-288 APVTGGPGTRPRPP
+288 
-302 RPLPE
+302 
-307 RSFECHHAPRH
+307 
-318 QGGPVSTPYPFTAL
+318 STPFPFTAV

-365 TAVRALSALLPE
+365 TAVRALSALLPA
-377 VPVVAGCRFSLRP
+377 VDVVAGCRFSCDP
-390 GRRRPELP
+390 AAPDPECP
-398 RRPARGG
+398 DGPHEVRTGTQ
-405 RRAARPA
+405 RPA

-425 LVGALDI
+425 LVGSLDI
-432 ERALAEGVKA
+432 ERALAEGVKS
-442 FEPGLLADAHRGIL
+442 FEPGLLAAAHRGIL

-520 VEVAASRETD
+520 VEVTASREPD

-536 RRRLAHDDDP
+536 RRRLAYDDDP
-546 EAFAGRWADEEAA
+546 AGFAARWADEETSV
-559 LRDRVV
+559 RQRIV
-565 AARALLPQVV
+565 AARKLLPSVR

-605 ATALAAWAGRTDVRS
+605 ATALAAWAGRTDVLA

-642 PGLDEDKLDETLDEA
+642 PGLDEDKLDETLEEFA
-657 REDDAPEPPGSPEP
+657 GDDPEGD
-671 PEGDDDP
+671 GDDDP
-678 DGGPGGGGG
+678 DGPGGGGR
-687 QPPADGGPDSPGLP
+687 P
-701 PQQSRDQAEDRNQGE
+701 PQDG
-716 GAGQEDAP
+716 
-724 APQAP
+724 PQQD
-729 AAGGPGEQG
+729 GPPSDGSSQDGPEQG
-738 AVSAA
+738 ADVPEAPGSAKPEAGEGDGESPKASGGGEQQPARAA
-743 EPFRTRMLS
+743 EPFRTKVLS
-752 VPGIGEGA
+752 VPGLGEGS

-772 RTTGSR
+772 RTTGAR
-778 RPRGALTKLHLAA
+778 RPRGTLTKLHLAA

-800 RARGR
+800 HSRGR
-805 SGTGLVV
+805 SGPGLVV
-812 RRDDLRQATREG
+812 RRDDLREATREG

-865 KVGLVTFRGSAAEVA
+865 KVGLVTFRGKDADVA

-887 DAAAARL
+887 DAAAVRL
-894 ETLPTGGRTPL
+894 ESLPTGGRTPL

-919 RLRDAARRPL
+919 RLRDPARRAL
-929 LVVVT
+929 VVVVT
-934 DGRATGGVEPVAQAG
+934 DGRATGGPEPVALAG
-949 RAARLFAAD
+949 RAARLFAAQ
-958 GVASVVVD
+958 GTASVVVD
-966 CESGYVRLGLAGQL
+966 CESGPVRLGLAGQL

-1002 VKDVQGHGNHSR
+1002 VRDVQGDHR
-1014 KAA
+1014 RAA

>member
-1 MLHGLTGRRTYGVL
+1 M
-15 PFQHGLGI
+15 
-23 DEEDGLRVSLRGA
+23 
-36 VRESVVAP
+36 
-44 PVGDDVLRV
+44 
-53 AVCAVPLMSNFTD
+53 
-66 VDALAAEPGV
+66 
-76 VVRFVDRAEELVDA
+76 
-90 DLVVVPGTRGTV
+90 
-102 RALRWL
+102 
-108 RERGLADALARR
+108 
-120 AAEGRPV
+120 
-127 LGICGGFQVLGE
+127 
-139 HIEDDVESREGSV
+139 
-152 AGLGLLP
+152 
-159 VRVRFAREKTLA
+159 
-171 RPVGEALGEPVEGY
+171 
-185 EIHHGVAEVAG
+185 
-196 GEAFLDGCR
+196 
-205 VGEMWGTH
+205 
-213 WHGSLESDG
+213 
-222 FRRRFLAGWRGRP
+222 
-235 APLRPRARTSFAA
+235 
-248 LREEQLDLLGD
+248 
-259 LIEEH
+259 
-264 ADTDALLSLIE
+264 
-275 KGAPAGLPFIAPG
+275 
-288 APVTGGPGTRPRPP
+288 
-302 RPLPE
+302 
-307 RSFECHHAPRH
+307 
-318 QGGPVSTPYPFTAL
+318 STPYPFTAI
-332 VGQDDLRLA
+332 VGQDDLRLG

-365 TAVRALSALLPE
+365 TAVRALAALMPE
-377 VPVVAGCRFSLRP
+377 VPVVSGCRFSCDP
-390 GRRRPELP
+390 ALP
-398 RRPARGG
+398 DPACPDGPHEAGTGVSRD
-405 RRAARPA
+405 ART
-412 RMVELPV
+412 VELPV

-530 QRVEVV
+530 LRVEVV
-536 RRRLAHDDDP
+536 RRRLAYDDDP
-546 EAFAGRWADEEAA
+546 AGFAAEWADEEGA
-559 LRDRVV
+559 LRNRIV
-565 AARALLPQVV
+565 AARALLPEVR

-605 ATALAAWAGRTDVRS
+605 ATALAAWAGRTDVLA

-642 PGLDEDKLDETLDEA
+642 PGLDEDKLDDTLEQNS
-657 REDDAPEPPGSPEP
+657 GK
-671 PEGDDDP
+671 DDDP
-678 DGGPGGGGG
+678 DPDGPGGGGR
-687 QPPADGGPDSPGLP
+687 PPQGDGPDTP
-701 PQQSRDQAEDRNQGE
+701 PQPEGEAGDTPAQSVPEQGQ
-716 GAGQEDAP
+716 GQG
-724 APQAP
+724 QQSS
-729 AAGGPGEQG
+729 GSGEQQPVRAG
-738 AVSAA
+738 
-743 EPFRTRMLS
+743 EPFRTKMLS
-752 VPGIGEGA
+752 VPGLGEGA

-772 RTTGSR
+772 RTTGAR
-778 RPRGALTKLHLAA
+778 RPQGALTKLHLAA

-800 RARGR
+800 RTRGR
-805 SGTGLVV
+805 TGRGLVV

-865 KVGLVTFRGSAAEVA
+865 KVGLITFRGKDAEVV

-894 ETLPTGGRTPL
+894 EILPTGGRTPV

-910 RAHDVLRVE
+910 KAHDVLRVE
-919 RLRDAARRPL
+919 RLRDPSRRPL

-934 DGRATGGVEPVAQAG
+934 DGRATGGPEPVALAS
-949 RAARLFAAD
+949 RAARLHEVE
-958 GVASVVVD
+958 GTASVVVD
-966 CESGYVRLGLAGQL
+966 CESGPVRLGLAGSL
-980 AGELG
+980 ARDLG

-1002 VKDVQGHGNHSR
+1002 VKDVQGTSR
-1014 KAA
+1014 RAA

>member
-1 MLHGLTGRRTYGVL
+1 MTT
-15 PFQHGLGI
+15 PF
-23 DEEDGLRVSLRGA
+23 
-36 VRESVVAP
+36 
-44 PVGDDVLRV
+44 
-53 AVCAVPLMSNFTD
+53 
-66 VDALAAEPGV
+66 
-76 VVRFVDRAEELVDA
+76 
-90 DLVVVPGTRGTV
+90 
-102 RALRWL
+102 
-108 RERGLADALARR
+108 
-120 AAEGRPV
+120 
-127 LGICGGFQVLGE
+127 
-139 HIEDDVESREGSV
+139 
-152 AGLGLLP
+152 
-159 VRVRFAREKTLA
+159 
-171 RPVGEALGEPVEGY
+171 
-185 EIHHGVAEVAG
+185 
-196 GEAFLDGCR
+196 
-205 VGEMWGTH
+205 
-213 WHGSLESDG
+213 
-222 FRRRFLAGWRGRP
+222 
-235 APLRPRARTSFAA
+235 
-248 LREEQLDLLGD
+248 
-259 LIEEH
+259 
-264 ADTDALLSLIE
+264 
-275 KGAPAGLPFIAPG
+275 
-288 APVTGGPGTRPRPP
+288 
-302 RPLPE
+302 
-307 RSFECHHAPRH
+307 
-318 QGGPVSTPYPFTAL
+318 PFTAV

-349 AVGGV
+349 QVGGV

-365 TAVRALSALLPE
+365 TAVRALSALLPAVAV
-377 VPVVAGCRFSLRP
+377 VPGCRFSCDPAAVDPACPDGPHEPGDGAERP
-390 GRRRPELP
+390 S
-398 RRPARGG
+398 
-405 RRAARPA
+405 

-442 FEPGLLADAHRGIL
+442 FEPGLLAQAHRGIL

-520 VEVAASRETD
+520 VEVAASREPD

-536 RRRLAHDDDP
+536 RRRLAYDDDP
-546 EAFAGRWADEEAA
+546 DGFAARWADEEAA
-559 LRDRVV
+559 VRQRIV
-565 AARALLPQVV
+565 AARGLLPSVR

-605 ATALAAWAGRTDVRS
+605 ATALAAWAGRTEVLA

-629 ALPHRRRRNPFDA
+629 ALPHRRRRNPFDT
-642 PGLDEDKLDETLDEA
+642 PGLDEDKLDETLEEFSGD
-657 REDDAPEPPGSPEP
+657 SP
-671 PEGDDDP
+671 DDDP
-678 DGGPGGGGG
+678 DPDPDPGPDGPGGGGG
-687 QPPADGGPDSPGLP
+687 EGPSPDAGPQGGGEAGEP
-701 PQQSRDQAEDRNQGE
+701 RAAES
-716 GAGQEDAP
+716 GAG
-724 APQAP
+724 
-729 AAGGPGEQG
+729 GEQSPVR
-738 AVSAA
+738 AS
-743 EPFRTRMLS
+743 EPFRTKVLS
-752 VPGIGEGA
+752 VPGIGEGT

-772 RTTGSR
+772 RTTGAR

-791 TVQAAAPHQ
+791 TVRAAAPHQ

-805 SGTGLVV
+805 SGPGLVV
-812 RRDDLRQATREG
+812 RRDDLRQAVREG

-839 MAARQRMSAV
+839 MAARQRMGAV

-887 DAAAARL
+887 DAAAVRL
-894 ETLPTGGRTPL
+894 ESLPTGGRTPL

-919 RLRDAARRPL
+919 RLRDPARRAL
-929 LVVVT
+929 VVVVT
-934 DGRATGGVEPVAQAG
+934 DGRATGGPEPVALAS

-966 CESGYVRLGLAGQL
+966 CEAGPVRLGLAGRL

-994 RADSIAGL
+994 RADAIAGL
-1002 VKDVQGHGNHSR
+1002 VKDVTSR
-1014 KAA
+1014 RAA